1 MTKSLVMPPPHP
13 PTLMVVPPLSHR
25 DSKKFVSWSGSIILL
40 LLVAIKKVN
49 VKYPN
54 DLKC

>member
-25 DSKKFVSWSGSIILL
+25 DSKKFVSWSRVHNSTTTGCNKES
-40 LLVAIKKVN
+40 
-49 VKYPN
+49 
-54 DLKC
+54 KCEIP